1 MSVKIIFGFTTEML
15 HDPYTDADLYNA
27 LKRGSTT
34 GSIARWLEGE
44 KGVFTAHTFNPLL
57 VNYLSDA
64 FAKTNVFVEK
74 EGVLNPFSAYP
85 DLVKKLEI
93 MGVGEALTDTHWVKV

>member
-1 MSVKIIFGFTTEML
+1 MSVKVIFGFTTEML
-15 HDPYTDADLYNA
+15 HDPFTDADIYKA

-34 GSIARWLEGE
+34 VSIARWLEGE

-64 FAKTNVFVEK
+64 FAKTNVFIEK
-74 EGVLNPFSAYP
+74 DGVLKPFLEYE
-85 DLVKKLEI
+85 DLMEKLKV
-93 MGVGEALTDTHWVKV
+93 MGVGEALSDTHWVKV